1 MLNDYFLYFLSGHLA
16 TIEFLEE
23 INPPQAKPSK
33 NLNINNNVNT
43 NVLSVT
49 YIDMKN
55 SAKRI
60 NTKAKCKTN

>member
-1 MLNDYFLYFLSGHLA
+1 MSGHLA

-23 INPPQAKPSK
+23 IKPQQAKPSK
-33 NLNINNNVNT
+33 NLNINSNVNT

-60 NTKAKCKTN
+60 NTNAKCKTN